1 MGTCI
6 GKQKTSQF
14 KNLPAFSMGSATRD
28 GEQKISLTHAEVL
41 VMPRSLFQTVGGIDP
56 AKKNNLV
63 MSLMNTSASIATTVS
78 SFLRKWLSQNRLP
91 QTGNYQ

>member
-1 MGTCI
+1 
-6 GKQKTSQF
+6 
-14 KNLPAFSMGSATRD
+14 MGSATRD

-63 MSLMNTSASIATTVS
+63 SPAAIPNPRCFV
-78 SFLRKWLSQNRLP
+78 
-91 QTGNYQ
+91 